1 VTSNLLILAVL
12 VFTFQTRASTLFEDD
27 TVLEVNLVGPLSSL
41 VDKKERRAE
50 MPFILRAND
59 VEHSIK
65 LRVRGNSR
73 IKLCNFPPLRIRF
86 SADDTAES
94 VFASQNKLKLVTHC
108 RLRDSNQ
115 TNTLEEYAAYRIFNL
130 VSDVGYKV
138 RLLHITYTDT
148 DEHSRDNSFERYGFL
163 IESESELADRVG
175 GQPAHVDGVTLA
187 SLDKRQAATV
197 FIFQYLI
204 ANTDWSLAA
213 GPGKDTCCHNGD
225 LVDIGSYRYYVPY
238 DFDLSGLVNTR
249 YARKSPLLRS
259 AKVRQRRYGGHCIS
273 AEALRGALVAI
284 NARRVDI
291 LGVIRQ
297 VPGLFQ
303 KDIEE
308 TVEYL
313 DKFFVQAEDDDK
325 LLQTFEDRCIS

>member
-1 VTSNLLILAVL
+1 MTSNLLILALL
-12 VFTFQTRASTLFEDD
+12 VFTTKTSASALFEDD
-27 TVLEVNLVGPLSSL
+27 TVLEVNLVGPL

-50 MPFILRAND
+50 MPFILRVND
-59 VEHSIK
+59 VDHSIK

-86 SADDTAES
+86 SSDDTGES
-94 VFASQNKLKLVTHC
+94 IFASQDKLKLVTHC

-130 VSDVGYKV
+130 ISDVGYKV

-148 DEHSRDNSFERYGFL
+148 DGHGEDNSFERYGFL

-187 SLDKRQAATV
+187 SLDKHQAAIV

-225 LVDIGSYRYYVPY
+225 LVDIGSFRYYVPY

-259 AKVRQRRYGGHCIS
+259 AKVRQRQYGGHCIS
-273 AEALRGALVAI
+273 TEVLKDSLAAI
-284 NARRVDI
+284 KVRRVDI
-291 LGVIRQ
+291 LDVIRQ
-297 VPGLFQ
+297 LPGLSQ
-303 KDIEE
+303 KEIEE
-308 TVEYL
+308 TVAFL
-313 DKFFVQAEDDDK
+313 DKFFVKANDEGK
-325 LLQTFEDRCIS
+325 LLKLFAARCVS

>member
-1 VTSNLLILAVL
+1 MSKKILILTVL
-12 VFTFQTRASTLFEDD
+12 IPASHAGASTLFEDD
-27 TVLEVNLVGPLSSL
+27 TVLEVSLVGPLGSL
-41 VDKKERRAE
+41 IRKKESCAE
-50 MPFILRAND
+50 IPFILRVDN

-73 IKLCNFPPLRIRF
+73 IKVCNFPPLRLRF

-94 VFASQNKLKLVTHC
+94 VFAGQDKLKLVTHC

-130 VSDVGYKV
+130 ISDVGYKV

-148 DEHSRDNSFERYGFL
+148 DGHTEDNSFDRYGFL

-187 SLDKRQAATV
+187 SLDKRQAAIV
-197 FIFQYLI
+197 
-204 ANTDWSLAA
+204 
-213 GPGKDTCCHNGD
+213 
-225 LVDIGSYRYYVPY
+225 
-238 DFDLSGLVNTR
+238 
-249 YARKSPLLRS
+249 
-259 AKVRQRRYGGHCIS
+259 
-273 AEALRGALVAI
+273 
-284 NARRVDI
+284 

-297 VPGLFQ
+297 VPGLSQ
-303 KDIEE
+303 KGIEE

-313 DKFFVQAEDDDK
+313 DKFFVQANDEDK
-325 LLQTFEDRCIS
+325 LLQSFEDRCIS